1 MVQFWDL
8 YVIRNEKI
16 IVLVHTWVDGELR
29 LTFRRNFDEEM
40 MQAWYDL
47 EATVENIVLNDSSD
61 ALVWSYN
68 SSGVYSSQSFYAIV
82 NYRGV
87 TPIYILAVWSVNVSP
102 KIQLFFWLLS
112 HNKLAMVDNL
122 SKKGMQKP
130 E

>member
-1 MVQFWDL
+1 
-8 YVIRNEKI
+8 
-16 IVLVHTWVDGELR
+16 VLVHTWVDGELR